1 MTNRERYKRA
11 FSAIQVPDDFCLE
24 GIKMKQVKKQ
34 RRLTTIAATAAV
46 CAVLV
51 GSAAAAYT
59 VDAGGI
65 QRMVQ
70 LWLNGDQ
77 TQVEIQFDGNG
88 TYTMEYTDHAGERQE
103 QSGGGVVIAPDGS
116 ERPATEEELL
126 EHLSRPDVRY
136 EEDGSV
142 WVYWYD
148 QKVDITDSFVDGVC
162 YVKLVHGDETLYLT
176 VEYGNGWSSSPHKY
190 LEPDSRG

>member
-1 MTNRERYKRA
+1 
-11 FSAIQVPDDFCLE
+11 
-24 GIKMKQVKKQ
+24 MKQVKKQ

-88 TYTMEYTDHAGERQE
+88 TYTMEYTDRAGERQE
-103 QSGGGVVIAPDGS
+103 QGGGGVAFGPDGS
-116 ERPATEEELL
+116 ERPLTEEELL
-126 EHLSRPDVRY
+126 EHLTA
-136 EEDGSV
+136 EA
-142 WVYWYD
+142 
-148 QKVDITDSFVDGVC
+148 QKLL
-162 YVKLVHGDETLYLT
+162 K
-176 VEYGNGWSSSPHKY
+176 
-190 LEPDSRG
+190 